1 MGLNRR
7 LSMIHSSEIW
17 DIIQTYMP
25 RRQFIPFET
34 IYEMVEEHG
43 DLDAEDFEW
52 QSTTSNVPKWR

>member
-1 MGLNRR
+1 
-7 LSMIHSSEIW
+7 MIHSSEIW